1 MTESSIFDVQDL
13 RAWLEYPTWSLR
25 EGLFLLAGIDP
36 HRSDCISSNESCT
49 TFNSSIPPGTLP
61 HDAGWNRIGYRPR
74 GWEVGSDGVPCRVN
88 GPVCSHEDFVA
99 LGKLMEHWHRTPAH
113 DGMTRATP
121 AHFIGWAESA
131 NLAPPWLDAVRCA
144 GYLPS
149 APAVAAPEPVAAP
162 AEAVPVTP
170 KGLQKRE
177 MVKRH
182 AARWP
187 TIKTDMQDAAKNG
200 LAAAAKAGE
209 RGWREAAALD
219 WARERSRLL
228 SAPEPGTLDAVMGGG
243 FPSRRHT
250 LAR

>member
-13 RAWLEYPTWSLR
+13 RAWLEYPTWSIR
-25 EGLFLLAGIDP
+25 EGLLLLAGIDP

-131 NLAPPWLDAVRCA
+131 NLAPPWLDAVRYA
-144 GYLPS
+144 GYLPGV
-149 APAVAAPEPVAAP
+149 PAVARPEPVAAP
-162 AEAVPVTP
+162 AEAVPDAEIETP
-170 KGLQKRE
+170 VQKRE
-177 MVKRH
+177 RLQQRVNHWKAQGVRDWT
-182 AARWP
+182 ARVAGEEGV
-187 TIKTDMQDAAKNG
+187 TVARIRQILGKAE
-200 LAAAAKAGE
+200 AKAPTG
-209 RGWREAAALD
+209 RKKAKPRPPATFCSGLMTPAGRT
-219 WARERSRLL
+219 R
-228 SAPEPGTLDAVMGGG
+228 
-243 FPSRRHT
+243 
-250 LAR
+250 